1 MKKFQM
7 TSPPRAPSLSPSLSQ
22 GSSSSCYSS
31 HHHPMISQLYSTN
44 LPLLNKLILLNTA
57 TLESLKNSLV
67 SPSPSTP
74 SSQLDPK
81 TNADHE
87 HTQGLAFTFF
97 KTILHLWGY
106 EIGDKDG
113 AIAQALTGP
122 YLAQLVQSCLACSQ
136 HRYLDFLHFLGSSF
150 VHR

>member
-87 HTQGLAFTFF
+87 HTQGLVLTFF